1 MDDNLQHG
9 GVHVDVDCESPNDP
23 LRLVIEGD
31 VTTCSRKCTSEYCG
45 DGKGKKESRLG
56 QMGDALKSWAETF
69 KVWFEAFKAKIEALL
84 ARVEKYKGGTSTET
98 TSSSGT
104 HEFSLTKW
112 MSALENIRLLDNDKY
127 MKVVE
132 KFTFIEWREIF
143 MNMLDERKKTW
154 IDRL

>member
-1 MDDNLQHG
+1 MVEQLVCSTIPQLKIHTNDEDEMDDNLQHG

-69 KVWFEAFKAKIEALL
+69 KHIIDDENKSSGSL
-84 ARVEKYKGGTSTET
+84 YKP
-98 TSSSGT
+98 TSSS
-104 HEFSLTKW
+104 EDDDD
-112 MSALENIRLLDNDKY
+112 LD
-127 MKVVE
+127 
-132 KFTFIEWREIF
+132 EIF
-143 MNMLDERKKTW
+143 
-154 IDRL
+154 IA